1 VTPLKKL
8 FPLFVLLSL
17 FALPAE
23 GALPAWIDTLQVSA
37 GVNLSKQ
44 TPPPFWVWA
53 NQDGRQGTL
62 STRPSTLST
71 LRLRLNKSPSPD
83 KALDYNY
90 GFDISSTNNGVV
102 VTDVYGGLTYK
113 KVKLTLGRK
122 SEFFG
127 LPDSLLSVGPEVYT
141 RNAPTI
147 PKISIATNGY
157 ININSWL
164 AVNAFFAHGWM
175 GQDEQVKNLYLQ
187 QKFVFLRF
195 GGTEID
201 EGINFYAGAH
211 DVCWWGGDGNPSS
224 FNDFIKAFFAFHGGS
239 NASIN
244 DQIGSLGDH
253 RGTIEFA
260 LRYKEDLQDW
270 LFYWQTMY
278 EDSSGFVFIYPGDF
292 LVGGSWINKS
302 PDSHVARI
310 NIELLDTRKDG
321 FNPKHVFDNYFNG
334 QYGGWVNQG
343 YAIGTPYIPFT
354 QTGPPLYPGG
364 PNSYVAQNRVKG
376 ISLGIMTHFSESFN
390 PVFHIAQVE
399 YYGNFLDY
407 SPLLSDPTIK
417 VIATAITNTSK
428 LGDGWS
434 IGQQLF
440 LDVSKNSKPNPA
452 IGLSI
457 TKQFN

>member
-8 FPLFVLLSL
+8 FPFFVLLSL

-211 DVCWWGGDGNPSS
+211 DVCWWGGRR
-224 FNDFIKAFFAFHGGS
+224 
-239 NASIN
+239 
-244 DQIGSLGDH
+244 Q
-253 RGTIEFA
+253 
-260 LRYKEDLQDW
+260 
-270 LFYWQTMY
+270 
-278 EDSSGFVFIYPGDF
+278 
-292 LVGGSWINKS
+292 
-302 PDSHVARI
+302 
-310 NIELLDTRKDG
+310 
-321 FNPKHVFDNYFNG
+321 
-334 QYGGWVNQG
+334 
-343 YAIGTPYIPFT
+343 
-354 QTGPPLYPGG
+354 
-364 PNSYVAQNRVKG
+364 
-376 ISLGIMTHFSESFN
+376 
-390 PVFHIAQVE
+390 
-399 YYGNFLDY
+399 
-407 SPLLSDPTIK
+407 PLL
-417 VIATAITNTSK
+417 
-428 LGDGWS
+428 L
-434 IGQQLF
+434 QRF
-440 LDVSKNSKPNPA
+440 Y
-452 IGLSI
+452 
-457 TKQFN
+457 